1 MSSFVE
7 RFFLTFIGED
17 RIIFSDW
24 DRFFSQKETV
34 PMEKETILSRKKGGK
49 ILAKKQREFSST
61 DMYHI
66 ILRGN
71 DKNDIFYDNQDR
83 KMFLKIMEITKEK
96 FKYSIYSYCLMN
108 NHIHMVIKIKDEF
121 LSKALQSLE
130 IRYSAYFNKKTNR
143 TGHLFQNR
151 FFSKKIEDLNYF
163 LTVCKYIHR
172 NPEKANIE
180 KTQNYQWSSFLEYI
194 GKEKYIDKDILMY
207 YFDNDIENF
216 KKYTLQND
224 DKEQLYNLSEFEI
237 KRNLSEEELI
247 EIIKKKFDLKNAS
260 DVSIIQEE
268 EKEKILLSLK
278 ELKSTSIAQI
288 SRVTKVTEYFIKK
301 LWG

>member
-7 RFFLTFIGED
+7 RFFLTFIVED
-17 RIIFSDW
+17 CIIFSYW

-130 IRYSAYFNKKTNR
+130 IRYSAYFNV
-143 TGHLFQNR
+143 LF
-151 FFSKKIEDLNYF
+151 
-163 LTVCKYIHR
+163 
-172 NPEKANIE
+172 
-180 KTQNYQWSSFLEYI
+180 
-194 GKEKYIDKDILMY
+194 
-207 YFDNDIENF
+207 
-216 KKYTLQND
+216 
-224 DKEQLYNLSEFEI
+224 
-237 KRNLSEEELI
+237 
-247 EIIKKKFDLKNAS
+247 
-260 DVSIIQEE
+260 
-268 EKEKILLSLK
+268 
-278 ELKSTSIAQI
+278 
-288 SRVTKVTEYFIKK
+288 
-301 LWG
+301 

>member
-1 MSSFVE
+1 
-7 RFFLTFIGED
+7 
-17 RIIFSDW
+17 
-24 DRFFSQKETV
+24 
-34 PMEKETILSRKKGGK
+34 
-49 ILAKKQREFSST
+49 
-61 DMYHI
+61 MYHI

-71 DKNDIFYDNQDR
+71 DKIDIFYDNQDR
-83 KMFLKIMEITKEK
+83 KMFFKVMKITKEK
-96 FKYSIYSYCLMN
+96 FKYNIYSYCLMN

-180 KTQNYQWSSFLEYI
+180 KTQDYQWSSFNEYI
-194 GKEKYIDKDILMY
+194 GKEKYIDKNILMY
-207 YFDNDIENF
+207 YFDNTIENF

-224 DKEQLYNLSEFEI
+224 DKEQL
-237 KRNLSEEELI
+237 
-247 EIIKKKFDLKNAS
+247 
-260 DVSIIQEE
+260 
-268 EKEKILLSLK
+268 
-278 ELKSTSIAQI
+278 
-288 SRVTKVTEYFIKK
+288 
-301 LWG
+301 

>member
-1 MSSFVE
+1 M
-7 RFFLTFIGED
+7 
-17 RIIFSDW
+17 
-24 DRFFSQKETV
+24 
-34 PMEKETILSRKKGGK
+34 
-49 ILAKKQREFSST
+49 
-61 DMYHI
+61 
-66 ILRGN
+66 
-71 DKNDIFYDNQDR
+71 
-83 KMFLKIMEITKEK
+83 
-96 FKYSIYSYCLMN
+96 
-108 NHIHMVIKIKDEF
+108 
-121 LSKALQSLE
+121 
-130 IRYSAYFNKKTNR
+130 
-143 TGHLFQNR
+143 
-151 FFSKKIEDLNYF
+151 
-163 LTVCKYIHR
+163 CKYIHR

-237 KRNLSEEELI
+237 KRKLSEEELI

-288 SRVTKVTEYFIKK
+288 SRVTKVTEYYIKK